1 MPKDVPIDSVIFGNV
16 CQTDNS
22 AAYLARHVSH
32 RAGLPIHV
40 PALTINRLCGS
51 GFQSVISAVQEIRVG
66 DSNIVLTG
74 GAENMSK
81 SPYTLSD
88 VRWGTRYGVDLKLE
102 DSLAATL
109 VDQYPTKTPMG
120 ITAENLG
127 EKYNITREQADEYA
141 FSSQKRWAAG

>member
-1 MPKDVPIDSVIFGNV
+1 
-16 CQTDNS
+16 
-22 AAYLARHVSH
+22 
-32 RAGLPIHV
+32 
-40 PALTINRLCGS
+40 
-51 GFQSVISAVQEIRVG
+51 
-66 DSNIVLTG
+66 
-74 GAENMSK
+74 MSK
-81 SPYTLSD
+81 SPYTLND

-141 FSSQKRWAAG
+141 LSSQKRWAAG